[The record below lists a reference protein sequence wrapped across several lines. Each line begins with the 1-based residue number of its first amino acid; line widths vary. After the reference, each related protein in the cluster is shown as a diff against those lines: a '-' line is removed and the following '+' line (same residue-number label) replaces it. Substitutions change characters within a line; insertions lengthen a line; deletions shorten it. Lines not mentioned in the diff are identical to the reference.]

1 LDMSER
7 DTKDFIDREAELELL
22 EEAWRK
28 GGFAL
33 VVVYGRRRV
42 GKTRLLLEFA
52 KGKRLLYYAAIEAP
66 LEELRED
73 FARAAKAQLGV
84 PASGDPIDLLE
95 WLASTGQRVLVV
107 LDEFQYMVEADPSL
121 PSRLQ
126 RSIDTTLSGS
136 GVFLAVCGSA
146 VSFFERELLAYRSP
160 LFGRSSLSLKL
171 APLGFP
177 QVRRYLGGYP
187 IEEAVL
193 AYGVFGGTPAYLKML
208 DPSRSVL
215 ENLRSLLKPGSRF
228 YEEAPNLL
236 RQELREPRTYMGIL
250 AALASGERRPSQ
262 LASAAGVDARALP
275 KYLAVLE
282 ELDIVARVA
291 KVGGRGS
298 KLDFRDNY
306 FRFWFAF
313 AYRLRHL
320 IEAGFA
326 EEAVR
331 HVEEGLP
338 RYMGPVYEALV
349 RELLP
354 HLYRAGLVPVRP
366 VEVGSWWSGKAEI
379 DVVARE
385 PGRATAF
392 IEVKWRTVGE
402 EEALEMLEELEAKAS
417 GSGLLSPENYYVLVV
432 KRAEGRLRLPERR
445 RLLQL
450 SDIEAAL
457 SGASGRGS
465 GPA

>member
-1 LDMSER
+1 MSER
-7 DTKDFIDREAELELL
+7 DMKDFIDREAELVLL

-28 GGFAL
+28 GGFTF

-52 KGKRLLYYAAIEAP
+52 KGKQLFYYTAIEAP

-73 FARAAKAQLGV
+73 FARAAKVQLKV
-84 PASGDPIDLLE
+84 PSSGDPIDLLE

-136 GVFLAVCGSA
+136 KVFLVICGSA
-146 VSFFERELLAYRSP
+146 VSFFERELMAYRSP
-160 LFGRSSLSLKL
+160 LFGRGSLSLKL
-171 APLGFP
+171 PPLGFP
-177 QVRRYLGGYP
+177 HVRRHLSNYP

-193 AYGVFGGTPAYLKML
+193 AYGAVGGTPTYLKLL
-208 DPSRSVL
+208 DRSKSVF
-215 ENLRSLLKPGSRF
+215 ENLHCLLRLGSRF

-262 LASAAGVDARALP
+262 LASAAGIDARALP

-291 KVGGRGS
+291 KVGGKGS
-298 KLDFRDNY
+298 KLDFKDNY

-313 AYRLRHL
+313 AYKLRHL
-320 IEAGFA
+320 IETGYAK
-326 EEAVR
+326 EAVEY
-331 HVEEGLP
+331 VERELP
-338 RYMGPVYEALV
+338 SYMGPVYEALL

-354 HLYRAGLVPVRP
+354 NLYRAGLVPVRP
-366 VEVGSWWSGKAEI
+366 VEVGSWWSGKVEI

-385 PGRATAF
+385 PGRAVAF
-392 IEVKWRTVGE
+392 VEVKWRTVSGA
-402 EEALEMLEELEAKAS
+402 EALELLRELEAKAS
-417 GSGLLSPENYYVLVV
+417 ATGLLSPESYYVLAV
-432 KRAEGRLRLPERR
+432 KRVKDQPPLPKHYK
-445 RLLQL
+445 LLQL
-450 SDIEAAL
+450 SDIEAAV
-457 SGASGRGS
+457 SSASGLHGVQ
-465 GPA
+465 A

>member
-1 LDMSER
+1 MSEHV
-7 DTKDFIDREAELELL
+7 TKDFIDREAELELL
-22 EEAWRK
+22 EQAWGK

-42 GKTRLLLEFA
+42 GKTRLLLEFSR
-52 KGKRLLYYAAIEAP
+52 GKRFLYYAAIEAP
-66 LEELRED
+66 AEELRAD
-73 FARAAKAQLGV
+73 FARAVRAQLGV
-84 PASGDPIDLLE
+84 PASGDVVDLLE
-95 WLASTGQRVLVV
+95 WLASTGQRVLVA
-107 LDEFQYMVEADPSL
+107 LDEFQYMVEVDPSL

-126 RSIDTTLSGS
+126 RSIDSTLSGS
-136 GVFLAVCGSA
+136 AVFLAVCGSA

-160 LFGRSSLSLKL
+160 LFGRASASLKL
-171 APLGFP
+171 APFGFP
-177 QVRRYLGGYP
+177 QVRRYLTGYT

-193 AYGVFGGTPAYLKML
+193 AYGVVGGTPAYLRL
-208 DPSRSVL
+208 LNPSKSVL
-215 ENLRSLLKPGSRF
+215 ENVRSLFRPGSYL

-236 RQELREPRTYMGIL
+236 RQELREPRSYMGVL

-262 LASAAGVDARALP
+262 LASAAGVDARTLP

-313 AYRLRHL
+313 VYKLRHL

-326 EEAVR
+326 EEAVEHIER
-331 HVEEGLP
+331 ELP
-338 RYMGPVYEALV
+338 QYMGPVYESLI

-354 HLYRAGLVPVRP
+354 HLYRAGLIPVKP
-366 VEVGSWWSGKAEI
+366 VEVGGWWSGKTEI
-379 DVVARE
+379 DAVARE

-392 IEVKWRTVGE
+392 IEAKWRAVSGS
-402 EEALEMLEELEAKAS
+402 EALELLEELEAKAS
-417 GSGLLSPENYYVLVV
+417 ATGLLSPESYYVLAV
-432 KRAEGRLRLPERR
+432 KRVEDPPPLPRHY

-450 SDIEAAL
+450 SDIEAAI
-457 SGASGRGS
+457 SG
-465 GPA
+465 